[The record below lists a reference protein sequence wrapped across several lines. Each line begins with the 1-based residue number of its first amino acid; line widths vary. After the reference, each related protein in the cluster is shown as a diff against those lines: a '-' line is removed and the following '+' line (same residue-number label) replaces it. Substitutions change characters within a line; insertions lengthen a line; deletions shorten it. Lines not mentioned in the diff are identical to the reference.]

1 MVKRR
6 TRKEA
11 NLKQR
16 KSRSK
21 RQTQD
26 KTERVSDWSMK
37 AVMYSTSIVFR
48 RYGTDSDYPDLLKC
62 FKEFSRETSLF
73 RALPLAAVETVAN
86 LLCAV
91 EVEADTTLIKEGSWP
106 VGST

>member
-1 MVKRR
+1 MEL
-6 TRKEA
+6 TA
-11 NLKQR
+11 I
-16 KSRSK
+16 S
-21 RQTQD
+21 
-26 KTERVSDWSMK
+26 
-37 AVMYSTSIVFR
+37 
-48 RYGTDSDYPDLLKC
+48 PDLLKC

-106 VGST
+106 VGFYLICEGRQIFIKAEDSSGGPKGRPSVYRCIHR